1 MVVLMEED
9 KYKSQLAKLAFSGF
23 VRDSFQDERPQPVYG
38 FYSKKEAIN
47 GTEYEF
53 TAGLKEN
60 GEIRMNVSPARPNYD
75 ESRIDGM
82 TAISLDTAIAN
93 VLEQN
98 IQGLTVDITKK
109 LEKKLP
115 LSNISI
121 HVSPAITVGLKGILV
136 DDSIEPADKIYTTL
150 KEYIENKGR

>member
-1 MVVLMEED
+1 MED
-9 KYKSQLAKLAFSGF
+9 NLYKMQMARLAFSGF
-23 VRDSFQDERPQPVYG
+23 VRDRFQDDRLQPVYG
-38 FYSKKEAIN
+38 FYTKNESIN

-53 TAGLKEN
+53 TSGIKES
-60 GEIRMNVSPARPNYD
+60 GEVRMHVSVARPDYD
-75 ESRIDGM
+75 AARIDGM
-82 TAISLDTAIAN
+82 SAISLDTAIAN

-98 IQGLTVDITKK
+98 IQGLTADITKK

-115 LSNISI
+115 LSSISI

-150 KEYIENKGR
+150 REYIENKGR